1 LASVISRDTLSPE
14 RALVQVMS
22 RVVRASTLLVLL
34 ALAVACGSVAQ
45 PAGQTVGRI
54 TYSVTGGIAGWQR
67 TLTVEP
73 DGTAVVQVARG
84 PSPGTSQHKVEAAVL
99 DRLHDLVRDPAFAAL
114 EKEYLPTPGG
124 ADMQDY
130 VVSVEVDGRTI
141 TTMTRDG
148 ADRPQI
154 LRDVLDILNHILA
167 GSFTR

>member
-1 LASVISRDTLSPE
+1 MYAVS
-14 RALVQVMS
+14 
-22 RVVRASTLLVLL
+22 RASMLLVLM
-34 ALAVACGSVAQ
+34 ALAVACGSAPQ

-54 TYSVTGGIAGWQR
+54 TYSVSGGIAGWQR

-73 DGTAVVQVARG
+73 DGTAVVQVLRG
-84 PSPGTSQHKVEAAVL
+84 PSPGTSQHRVETTVL
-99 DRLHDLVRDPAFAAL
+99 NRLHELVSDPAFAAL
-114 EKEYLPTPGG
+114 HKEYLPTPGG

-130 VVSVEVDGRTI
+130 VISVEVDGRTI

-154 LRDVLDILNHILA
+154 LRDVLDVLNHILA